1 MAVFH
6 MILGWTAQA
15 LMFVLFLLFL
25 AFLGYCLYLKHLH
38 MKYDHIP
45 GPPRNRYSKLALELK
60 LAWCGCLVDANV
72 IILAVAHVS
81 LTPTL
86 ISVTFVFCFLSHTLF
101 FRPQFPARTF
111 TDVFENYEQWR
122 DCARQISGM
131 VSSRH
136 DG

>member
-25 AFLGYCLYLKHLH
+25 AFLGYCLYLKYLH

-60 LAWCGCLVDANV
+60 LAWCGFLVDANV

-86 ISVTFVFCFLSHTLF
+86 ISVTFVFCFLSHTLCF
-101 FRPQFPARTF
+101 SVHSFLLGHSPTF
-111 TDVFENYEQWR
+111 LKIMN
-122 DCARQISGM
+122 SGGI
-131 VSSRH
+131 VH
-136 DG
+136 DKFLEW